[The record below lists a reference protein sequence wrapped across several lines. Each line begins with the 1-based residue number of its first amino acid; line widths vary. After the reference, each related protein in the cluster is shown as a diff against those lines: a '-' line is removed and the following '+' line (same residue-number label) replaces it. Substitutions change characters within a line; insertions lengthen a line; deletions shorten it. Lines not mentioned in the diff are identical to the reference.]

1 MNASNETSGF
11 GLRDELEASG
21 RWLFRRRGY
30 LPLLLLP
37 AFLFALRDYDYPRGS
52 HELDVLWEVFCL
64 SIGLLGLGVRI
75 AAVGFAPA
83 GTSGRNTSAPA
94 AATLNTTGMYSLVR
108 HPLYL
113 GNFLMWLAPA
123 LLPRSAA
130 LVTIIALVFWLYYER
145 IMLAEEAY
153 LRQAFGGAFEHWA
166 QRTPAFVPS
175 FRRWERPTL
184 PFSWRTVL
192 GREYSGFFALI
203 AVLTSIELAAEYAR
217 AGVFHL
223 DLYWRVL
230 FGGSAV
236 MAGVL
241 RFLKRRT
248 RALQVSG
255 R

>member
-1 MNASNETSGF
+1 MIAGNETSGS
-11 GLRDELEASG
+11 GLRGELEATG

-37 AFLFALRDYDYPRGS
+37 AFFFALRNFDYPRGS
-52 HELDVLWEVFCL
+52 HKLDVVWEMVCM

-75 AAVGFAPA
+75 ATVGFAPA
-83 GTSGRNTSAPA
+83 GTSGRTTSAPA
-94 AATLNTTGMYSLVR
+94 AAVLNTTGMYSLVR

-123 LLPRSAA
+123 LLPRSLA
-130 LVTIIALVFWLYYER
+130 LVAIIALVFWLYYER

-153 LRQAFGGAFEHWA
+153 LRQAFGVAFEQWA
-166 QRTPAFVPS
+166 RRTPAFVPA
-175 FRRWERPTL
+175 FRRWERPAL
-184 PFSWRTVL
+184 PFSWRSVL
-192 GREYSGFFALI
+192 RREYSGFFALI
-203 AVLTSIELAAEYAR
+203 VVLTSVELAAEYAR

-236 MAGVL
+236 TAGVL

-248 RALQVSG
+248 RVLQVSG